1 MAQIELMAEDDWP
14 WVEAIYRAGIA
25 TGNATFATEPPASWQ
40 AWSAGK
46 LNMCSIVLRDA
57 EQIQG
62 WAAVSPT
69 SSRACYAGVV
79 EHSIYVA
86 ADARGRGVGSQLMAA
101 LIAICESH
109 GLWTIQSSIFPEN
122 SASVRLHE
130 QHGFRV
136 VGRRERIAKMEIG
149 PWAGQW
155 RDTLLIERRST
166 LVGR

>member
-1 MAQIELMAEDDWP
+1 MAQIELMTEADWP
-14 WVEAIYRAGIA
+14 AVESIYREGIA
-25 TGNATFATEPPASWQ
+25 TGNATFATEPPASWN
-40 AWSAGK
+40 AWCASK
-46 LNMCSIVLRDA
+46 LNACSIVLRDS
-57 EQIQG
+57 QNIRG

-79 EHSIYVA
+79 EHSIYISA
-86 ADARGRGVGSQLMAA
+86 AARGQRFGSQLLAA
-101 LIAICESH
+101 LIAITEAQ

-122 SASVRLHE
+122 SASARLHE

-136 VGRRERIAKMEIG
+136 VGRRERIARMEIG

-155 RDTLLIERRST
+155 RDTLLIERRSL